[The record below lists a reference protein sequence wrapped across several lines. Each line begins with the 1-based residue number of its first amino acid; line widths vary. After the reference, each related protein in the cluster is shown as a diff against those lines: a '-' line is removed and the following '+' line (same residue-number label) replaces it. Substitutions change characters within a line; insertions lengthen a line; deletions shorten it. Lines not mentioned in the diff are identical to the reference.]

1 MTIGT
6 REVRRGRT
14 APPFYERTSDLPDSP
29 FRIGACG
36 TAREWLRF
44 AIVAAS
50 SVHPASP
57 RVPCDAAVREAHQ
70 EVLDQIRTA
79 VGRVIQGKPE
89 AVELLLVAVLA
100 GGHVLV
106 EDVPGVGKTTLAK
119 ALARVFQIGFSR
131 VQFTPD
137 LLPSDILGSLVLDPR
152 LGSFTFQRGPIFTNV
167 LLADEINRASPRTQ
181 SALLEAMSEAQV
193 TVDGT
198 TYPLASPFL
207 VFATQ
212 NPHEFSGTYPLP
224 EAQLDRFLVRIG
236 IGYPAE
242 EAELSMLYSRQHDDP
257 LQMLTAIAS
266 GEDLAA
272 IQQAVRSV
280 EVKPAVGR
288 YLLSISAATRQHHD
302 VALGASPRGTL
313 SLFRASQAR
322 AYANGRG
329 YVSPDDVQA
338 LCAPVLGHRLALTP
352 EARYG
357 GRGVEG
363 VLSDVVRSVRVP
375 L

>member
-1 MTIGT
+1 VSSHPRAT
-6 REVRRGRT
+6 
-14 APPFYERTSDLPDSP
+14 
-29 FRIGACG
+29 
-36 TAREWLRF
+36 
-44 AIVAAS
+44 AS
-50 SVHPASP
+50 SRTYAHPG
-57 RVPCDAAVREAHQ
+57 DLEAHRD
-70 EVLDQIRTA
+70 LLARIRTA

-89 AVELLLVAVLA
+89 AIELLLIAVLA

-119 ALARVFQIGFSR
+119 AIARVFEVRFSR

-152 LGSFTFQRGPIFTNV
+152 EGTFSFYRGPIFTNV

-181 SALLEAMSEAQV
+181 SALLEAMNEAQV

-198 TYPLASPFL
+198 TYPLPRPFF

-224 EAQLDRFLVRIG
+224 EAQLDRFLVRLA

-242 EAELSMLYSRQHDDP
+242 EAELSMLYARQHVEP
-257 LQMLTAIAS
+257 IVALSPVAS

-272 IQQAVRSV
+272 IQAAVRSV

-288 YLLSISAATRQHHD
+288 YLLSIVSATRSHKD
-302 VALGASPRGTL
+302 VVLGASPRGAL
-313 SLFRASQAR
+313 SLFRAAQAR
-322 AYANGRG
+322 AYANGRP

-338 LCAPVLGHRLALTP
+338 LALPVLGHRIALTP

-357 GRGVEG
+357 GRGAQG
-363 VLSDVVRSVRVP
+363 VLEDVVRGLRVP